1 MGAEVLLSKE
11 QRQGSTLS
19 GISYTL
25 YQSTRTNI
33 QTDLIEARCAQFPCT
48 TRWSTRLTALATA
61 IPKDGRFVINDQTP
75 NLYADF
81 AKVIASAQGNASPD
95 GQYPPLQKKPHDGD
109 PVKRKCRK
117 CQRELEDSK
126 RHNRESHAMCM
137 TIGEETVERPRA

>member
-19 GISYTL
+19 EISYTL

-75 NLYADF
+75 NLYAEF

-117 CQRELEDSK
+117 CQRENSK
-126 RHNRESHAMCM
+126 IRRG
-137 TIGEETVERPRA
+137 TTVSLMPCA

>member
-19 GISYTL
+19 EISYTL

-75 NLYADF
+75 NLYAEF

-117 CQRELEDSK
+117 CQRENSK
-126 RHNRESHAMCM
+126 IRRG
-137 TIGEETVERPRA
+137 TTVSLIPCV